1 MKKQAK
7 WPVRILYYVLGILI
21 MTMGIAL
28 SVKSNLGVSP
38 VSAVPYS
45 ITLIWGIEMGIAT
58 IIFQV
63 ILVVA
68 QIILLR
74 KAFQIKNLLQIP
86 AGILFG
92 VFTSAC
98 NQLVAQFPDPHNI
111 GIRIAMMFIST
122 VLIAI
127 GIFFYVPADI
137 IPLAGEGTMLAI
149 SEKTGVKFSN
159 VKLCFDIGTVLVAF
173 AMCWIGV
180 HQFGSV
186 GVGTLVAAVLV
197 GVALKVITKIFGGLR
212 DRVLYPD
219 TEEVEMTPVQ
229 LIMKREVYTLSPEM
243 CLKEALTYLVEHKIS
258 GAPVVNENNKMVGFL
273 SDGDIMRLLAKD
285 DSLYVH
291 SNDIKTIGFNEK
303 LSGLIDL
310 RVKDIA
316 VKRVISVD
324 AGMNLDEVCR
334 ILADNKLKKAPVV
347 QNGKMIGIINVSNIT
362 KYTLQMIH

>member
-7 WPVRILYYVLGILI
+7 WPVRIFYYVFGMLI
-21 MTMGIAL
+21 MTMGIAI

-45 ITLIWGIEMGIAT
+45 ITVIWGIEMGIAT
-58 IIFQV
+58 VLFHV
-63 ILVVA
+63 ILVAA
-68 QIILLR
+68 QILLLR

-92 VFTSAC
+92 LFTSAC
-98 NQLVAQFPDPHNI
+98 NQLVAQFPDPENM
-111 GIRIAMMFIST
+111 GIRIAMMIISAF
-122 VLIAI
+122 LIAA

-137 IPLAGEGTMLAI
+137 IPMAGEGMMLAI
-149 SEKTGVKFSN
+149 SEKSGVKFSN
-159 VKLCFDIGTVLVAF
+159 VKLCFDIGTVVVAF

-180 HQFGSV
+180 HDFGSV
-186 GVGTLVAAVLV
+186 GIGTLVAAVLV
-197 GVALKVITKIFGGLR
+197 GVALKMITKAFGGLR
-212 DRVLYPD
+212 DRVLYPED
-219 TEEVEMTPVQ
+219 AEVEMTPVQ

-243 CLKEALTYLVEHKIS
+243 HLKDALAYLVEHKIS
-258 GAPVVNENNKMVGFL
+258 GAPVVNEYNKMVGFL

-291 SNDIKTIGFNEK
+291 SNDIKTISFNEK
-303 LSGLIDL
+303 LNGLIGL

-324 AGMNLDEVCR
+324 AGMNLEEVCR
-334 ILADNKLKKAPVV
+334 ILAENKLKKAPVV

-362 KYTLQMIH
+362 KYTLEMIR